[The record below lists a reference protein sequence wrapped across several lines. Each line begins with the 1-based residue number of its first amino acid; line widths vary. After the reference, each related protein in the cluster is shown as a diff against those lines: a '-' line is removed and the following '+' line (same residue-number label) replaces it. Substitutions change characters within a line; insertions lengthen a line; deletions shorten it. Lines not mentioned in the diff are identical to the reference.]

1 MYMLN
6 VVNWLFRFAV
16 GIIKVVRLYLQ
27 VQNQLN
33 LFYPIPLQNYI
44 FVYKEANM
52 YQSQNVENI
61 QWC

>member
-1 MYMLN
+1 MCMLN

-44 FVYKEANM
+44 SVYKEANM

>member
-27 VQNQLN
+27 VQNKLN

-44 FVYKEANM
+44 FVYIEANM
-52 YQSQNVENI
+52 YQSQNVENT